1 MAQKG
6 ILSRFLANGF
16 TQSAKRYYSDGELV
30 EVLPHIGD
38 KDRPKDKM
46 GKVENLL
53 HGWETHGINPDRNW
67 KPPVYALEIHAN
79 NDKGCSFKGAGT
91 YIFVPEEK
99 KDLVKLPIASLY
111 AKPVVY
117 DDEEDPLKIL
127 SAEYCDDRGYIRD
140 NALFMYELSLTN
152 DDYLPIRVWDT
163 KGSGTSEPMQDFL
176 GIFEHL
182 QPDQFVGMSLTVV
195 SPIPVGPNKPDWRP
209 PGKMKIREMTDPD
222 YKADIGAFDRIGRMF
237 RGEESPEEQAERLA
251 GYKKQALDPFE
262 KAKHDAILQKIQSNA
277 FRCTLRTY
285 ASHQELLDKFTNL
298 LIQNYM
304 SNYNSFEIVNKH
316 PSLFNAALR
325 REGSDPFMLSP
336 DEIATLWYVADE
348 ATAAESVVK
357 SLHRPLPSMT
367 SVPDGLLTF
376 KKGDR
381 LGDID
386 LMFRNLANS

>member
-16 TQSAKRYYSDGELV
+16 TQSEKRYYSDGELV

-195 SPIPVGPNKPDWRP
+195 
-209 PGKMKIREMTDPD
+209 
-222 YKADIGAFDRIGRMF
+222 
-237 RGEESPEEQAERLA
+237 
-251 GYKKQALDPFE
+251 
-262 KAKHDAILQKIQSNA
+262 
-277 FRCTLRTY
+277 
-285 ASHQELLDKFTNL
+285 
-298 LIQNYM
+298 
-304 SNYNSFEIVNKH
+304 
-316 PSLFNAALR
+316 
-325 REGSDPFMLSP
+325 
-336 DEIATLWYVADE
+336 
-348 ATAAESVVK
+348 
-357 SLHRPLPSMT
+357 
-367 SVPDGLLTF
+367 
-376 KKGDR
+376 
-381 LGDID
+381 
-386 LMFRNLANS
+386 